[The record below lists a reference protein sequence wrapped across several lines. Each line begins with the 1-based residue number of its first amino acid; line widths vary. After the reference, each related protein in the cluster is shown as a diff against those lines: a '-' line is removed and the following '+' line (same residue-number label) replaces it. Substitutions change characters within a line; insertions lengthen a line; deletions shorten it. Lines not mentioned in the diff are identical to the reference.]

1 MIIDKMLCLKN
12 LTSQEKAVVEYIID
26 NPKGLLEMN
35 VNELAK
41 VSYTSASTIIRLCKK
56 LEVKGYADL
65 KFIYASE
72 YPEMMKQRELLRKKP
87 FDSQTS
93 IDDIINT
100 LPHIYAKAIDHTRSL
115 LSRNT
120 IIRVTNLMKQA
131 QRIEIYGDGVNYDL
145 AKMMA
150 YRFESVYKDCFV
162 YSASHWEHIKYLEIQ
177 KIPTLAILLSHT
189 GKNPMVIESAKRLKL
204 SGIKTVSISGNVD
217 SQLAKLTNEHIHIIE
232 TDNELELKTIAF
244 TMAIQYILDVCVS
257 TLLIHSFDQV
267 EKVSNDLA
275 GSRESWGNEK

>member
-1 MIIDKMLCLKN
+1 MIIDKMLSLN
-12 LTSQEKAVVEYIID
+12 DLTSQEKAVVEYIID
-26 NPKGLLEMN
+26 NPKDLLEMN

-72 YPEMMKQRELLRKKP
+72 FPAMMKQRELLRKKP
-87 FDSQTS
+87 FDANTS
-93 IDDIINT
+93 VDDIINT

-120 IIRVTNLMKQA
+120 IIRITNLMKQA

-150 YRFESVYKDCFV
+150 YRFEGVYKDCFV

-177 KIPTLAILLSHT
+177 KIPTVAILLSHT
-189 GKNPMVIESAKRLKL
+189 GKNPMVIEAAKRLKE
-204 SGIKTVSISGNVD
+204 SGIKTVAITGNIN
-217 SQLAKLTNEHIHIIE
+217 SQIVKLTNEHIHIIE
-232 TDNELELKTIAF
+232 TNNELELKTLAF
-244 TMAIQYILDVCVS
+244 TMAIQYILDVFVS
-257 TLLIHSFDQV
+257 TLLIHSIDKV
-267 EKVSNDLA
+267 EKISMDLA
-275 GSRESWGNEK
+275 GARESWGK